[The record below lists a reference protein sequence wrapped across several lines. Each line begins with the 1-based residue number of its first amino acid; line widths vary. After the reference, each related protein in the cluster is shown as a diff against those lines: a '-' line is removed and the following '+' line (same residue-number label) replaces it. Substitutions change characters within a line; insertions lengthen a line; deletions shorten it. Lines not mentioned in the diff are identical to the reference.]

1 MSTNIEFP
9 LHPDGRG
16 RTALSDTDN
25 HVREMIWQVL
35 FTSPGERVNRSDFGC
50 GLLQMAFAPNS
61 DLQAITARFLILG
74 SLQRWLGDVITV
86 DEVDV
91 NANEERLEVKV
102 VYRRRGEVS
111 PTEAVM
117 IVPVTGAG
125 A

>member
-1 MSTNIEFP
+1 MSTNIAFP

-16 RTALSDTDN
+16 RTALSDVDN

-35 FTSPGERVNRSDFGC
+35 FTSPGERVNRPDFGC
-50 GLLQMAFAPNS
+50 GLLQMTFAPNS

-91 NANEERLEVKV
+91 NAYDERLEVKV

-117 IVPVTGAG
+117 TVPVTGAG